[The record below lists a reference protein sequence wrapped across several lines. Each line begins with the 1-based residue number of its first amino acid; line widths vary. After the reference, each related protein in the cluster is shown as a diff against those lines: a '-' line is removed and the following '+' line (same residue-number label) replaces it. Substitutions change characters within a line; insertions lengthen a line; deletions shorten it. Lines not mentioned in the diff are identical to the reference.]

1 MFKVLRLWSER
12 GIFTKESVTRIEGLV
27 RAAES
32 SEFRGEGSEME
43 TRLQDELNRKNAEA
57 AGQQRAQAVR
67 DAFKP
72 LDAARICFKIVIVV
86 VPQHDEENTF
96 DDRSVMMLSVCRI
109 ARRA

>member
-1 MFKVLRLWSER
+1 MLRLWSER

-57 AGQQRAQAVR
+57 AGQQRVQAVS
-67 DAFKP
+67 DHSQA
-72 LDAARICFKIVIVV
+72 
-86 VPQHDEENTF
+86 
-96 DDRSVMMLSVCRI
+96 
-109 ARRA
+109 

>member
-1 MFKVLRLWSER
+1 MLRLWSER

-57 AGQQRAQAVR
+57 EGQRRVQAVS
-67 DAFKP
+67 DHSQAWD
-72 LDAARICFKIVIVV
+72 LMLLLASVV
-86 VPQHDEENTF
+86 
-96 DDRSVMMLSVCRI
+96 RS
-109 ARRA
+109 

>member
-1 MFKVLRLWSER
+1 MLRLWSER

-57 AGQQRAQAVR
+57 EGQRRVQAVR
-67 DAFKP
+67 DHSQAWD
-72 LDAARICFKIVIVV
+72 LMLLGSVV
-86 VPQHDEENTF
+86 R
-96 DDRSVMMLSVCRI
+96 DRCRE
-109 ARRA
+109 